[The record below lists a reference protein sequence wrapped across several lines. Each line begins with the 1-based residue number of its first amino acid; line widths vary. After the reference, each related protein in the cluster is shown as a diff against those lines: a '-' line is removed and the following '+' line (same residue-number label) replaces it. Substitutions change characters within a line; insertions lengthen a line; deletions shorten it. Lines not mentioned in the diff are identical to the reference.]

1 LPQKKIIKK
10 FDYPVELIEKL
21 ILDIDEYKK
30 FLPWCTDSKISS
42 LKETK
47 SKIDIMADLEIGY
60 SFAKDVY
67 TSSVNFD
74 KYKKKIIVK
83 SIKGPLKNLE
93 NIWSLKKIDKDKCE
107 VSFSINLELKNPLL
121 NKMLSS
127 MFDIGFD
134 KILKSFENRAH
145 YLSKNQII

>member
-1 LPQKKIIKK
+1 MPQKKIVKK
-10 FDYPVELIEKL
+10 FNYPIELIEKL

-30 FLPWCTDSKISS
+30 FLPWCSDSRIV
-42 LKETK
+42 
-47 SKIDIMADLEIGY
+47 SKRENEKNIDIVADLEIGY

-74 KYKKKIIVK
+74 KVKKKIIVK

-93 NIWSLKKIDKDKCE
+93 NIWSLKKISNNKCE
-107 VSFSINLELKNPLL
+107 VSFSINLELKNFLL
-121 NKMLSS
+121 NKMLIS

-134 KILKSFENRAH
+134 KILRSFENRAD
-145 YLSKNQII
+145 YLHKN

>member
-10 FDYPVELIEKL
+10 FNYPIELIEKL

-30 FLPWCTDSKISS
+30 FLPWCTYSKISS
-42 LKETK
+42 LKETE

-60 SFAKDVY
+60 SFAKDIY
-67 TSSVNFD
+67 TSSVNYD
-74 KYKKKIIVK
+74 KNKKKITVK

-134 KILKSFENRAH
+134 KILKSFEDRAH